1 MSQGK
6 PTPTPTP
13 KTSGGGKNDNMAMML
28 IALGGALKG
37 DEDFVKNTLAIQ
49 GMQEGKKKK
58 AERKKRY
65 DEMMEKMDTNSP
77 LYEFSKVMGSDG
89 IDKVAQAQF
98 DLETRVPKK
107 KTATDYVADI
117 MAKVKT
123 PGYVMTEEDKRILQV
138 SRKADPA
145 TMMIEDI
152 QAQAIKSRLNQ
163 TTGQST
169 SFQTFASTADA
180 KAAGLK
186 SGDQFIGSDG
196 NTYTVQ

>member
-6 PTPTPTP
+6 PAPTPTPTP

-152 QAQAIKSRLNQ
+152 QAEAIKSRLNQ
-163 TTGQST
+163 TNGPL
-169 SFQTFASTADA
+169 QTFASTAA
-180 KAAGLK
+180 AIAAGLK
-186 SGDQFIGSDG
+186 PGDQYLGSDG
-196 NTYTVQ
+196 NTYRL

>member
-6 PTPTPTP
+6 PAPTPTP

-152 QAQAIKSRLNQ
+152 QAEAIKSRLNQ
-163 TTGQST
+163 TNGPL
-169 SFQTFASTADA
+169 QTFASTAA
-180 KAAGLK
+180 AIAAGLK
-186 SGDQFIGSDG
+186 PGDQYLGSDG
-196 NTYTVQ
+196 NTYRL